1 MTDTM
6 SAKVHIGI
14 SPLVGVKRTASLLA
28 RFSAKHPHA
37 RLCYHECSLDELHAE
52 IARGR
57 LDVIIVPNDPQI
69 PVRAE
74 YMRLPLMLDRLL
86 FIPRLSQHDHWRA
99 VECVAVR
106 DIADERFVLLRD
118 TCGLTR
124 ATNRLFQAQGYS
136 VNRHV
141 GEASSYRAILEW
153 TEVSLASGILP
164 NSKILEHRGIVIPIL
179 DGGHPVAIEYIV
191 LGKPPKVATK
201 IFTEL
206 WDSLLESK
214 VALGRDMLAEEM
226 PAQFDR
232 WQLNRA

>member
-1 MTDTM
+1 M
-6 SAKVHIGI
+6 SAKAHIGI
-14 SPLVGVKRTASLLA
+14 SPLVGVKRAESILA
-28 RFSAKHPHA
+28 RFKAKHPHA

-52 IARGR
+52 FVRGR

-69 PVRAE
+69 PVRPE

-86 FIPRLSQHDHWRA
+86 FVPRRSQHERWRP
-99 VECVAVR
+99 VECVAVK
-106 DIADERFVLLRD
+106 DIADERFVLLPD

-124 ATNRLFQAQGYS
+124 ATYRLFQAHGCS
-136 VNRHV
+136 INRHV

-153 TEVSLASGILP
+153 TEVSLASEILP
-164 NSKILEHRGIVIPIL
+164 NSKILEHREIVIPIL

-206 WDSLLESK
+206 WDSLLESE
-214 VALGRDMLAEEM
+214 VALASGMLAEEK
-226 PAQFDR
+226 PAQSSC
-232 WQLNRA
+232 WHLSRA